1 MERKF
6 FKNSVLSILVS
17 ISFCVGLTSCSSDGD
32 GTIGINPI
40 EIENYLYGKRWT
52 FREAFMNGDD
62 IKYSFFR
69 NHLVMSF
76 SSSGKLTSG
85 MLTYGPN
92 YFFGTWHTAGNK
104 LLTTFTVGTYKTSDM
119 ENLLRGTLTVT
130 ELASDGLKVTCTDSV
145 GETYYFWHTNDF
157 GEGKTSFT
165 DYTDASAHDGALHG
179 TWEMTAYKG
188 GTTPFNFTF
197 TITVDKKGNVRF
209 VAESEGIDFTTTYTT
224 KNGHVTFTH
233 FLTPNSSQYSFIY
246 IRSDKM
252 LEFFSETNA
261 IPITRWFKK

>member
-1 MERKF
+1 MEGKF
-6 FKNSVLSILVS
+6 LKNSVLSILLSLGVCVS
-17 ISFCVGLTSCSSDGD
+17 LTSCDGD
-32 GTIGINPI
+32 ENIGINSY

-52 FREAFMNGDD
+52 FREAYMSGSDAQ
-62 IKYSFFR
+62 YSFFR
-69 NHLVMSF
+69 NHLVMDF
-76 SSSGKLTSG
+76 RSSGKLTSG

-145 GETYYFWHTNDF
+145 GETYYFQHTNDF
-157 GEGKTSFT
+157 GAGKTSFT
-165 DYTDASAHDGALHG
+165 DYTYASAHDGALHG

-188 GTTPFNFTF
+188 GTTPFDF

-233 FLTPNSSQYSFIY
+233 FFTPNSPQYSFIY
-246 IRSDKM
+246 IRRDKSV
-252 LEFFSETNA
+252 EFFSETNA
-261 IPITRWFKK
+261 LTFTKWFKK

>member
-1 MERKF
+1 MKGKF
-6 FKNSVLSILVS
+6 LKNSVLSILLS
-17 ISFCVGLTSCSSDGD
+17 LCFCVSLTSCDGD
-32 GTIGINPI
+32 ENIGVNFY

-52 FREAFMNGDD
+52 FREAYMSGSDT
-62 IKYSFFR
+62 KYSFFR

-85 MLTYGPN
+85 MLTYGPY
-92 YFFGTWHTAGNK
+92 YFFGTWHTNGDK
-104 LLTTFTVGTYKTSDM
+104 LLTTFTVGTYKKPDM
-119 ENLLRGTLTVT
+119 ENLLCGTLTVT

-145 GETYYFWHTNDF
+145 GETYYFQHTNDF
-157 GEGKTSFT
+157 GAGKTSFT

-188 GTTPFNFTF
+188 GTTPFDL

-233 FLTPNSSQYSFIY
+233 FLTPNSPQYSFIY

-252 LEFFSETNA
+252 LEFFSETDA
-261 IPITRWFKK
+261 IPITRLFKK